1 MKKDKA
7 IQLVTRISLI
17 KDNKKFSESKAYMLG
32 ELAYKI
38 DTSFKAGE
46 VSGEALLKTIKDVL
60 SNQERSVLLLRYN
73 LSLQNSKMQLQSLSN
88 IGDTLGLSH
97 ERIRKIE
104 LQALRKLRRPANII
118 RFSLRTSDIA
128 SKERLAKRDQT
139 LDIDYLCLD
148 SKLTLY
154 LKRAGKTKIA
164 DLCDMTYEELLQI
177 RSVGPKGVDEIF
189 ERLKPFR

>member
-1 MKKDKA
+1 MKKDIQKA
-7 IQLVTRISLI
+7 IRISLI
-17 KDNKKFSESKAYMLG
+17 KDNKKFSEQKAYMLG

-104 LQALRKLRRPANII
+104 LQALRKLRHPANII
-118 RFSLRTSDIA
+118 RFSIRESDIA
-128 SKERLAKRDQT
+128 TKERLSKGDQT

-154 LKRAGKTKIA
+154 LKRAGKTKISN
-164 DLCDMTYEELLQI
+164 LCDMTNEELLQI
-177 RSVGPKGVDEIF
+177 RSVGPKGVDEIY
-189 ERLKPFR
+189 ESLKPFR